1 MGRTTSASTSMVLEH
16 RYFGINR
23 KGIALR
29 ALTIGLVAIARGL
42 RGRAQHSR
50 GFIFG
55 VLTIPGSV
63 TLLLLH
69 ATALRANNSLQL
81 FRQYISAG
89 TLRLRIF
96 LVVIV

>member
-1 MGRTTSASTSMVLEH
+1 MGGTTIASASMVLEH
-16 RYFGINR
+16 RDFGINW
-23 KGIALR
+23 KEIALR
-29 ALTIGLVAIARGL
+29 ALTIGLVGNARVL

-55 VLTIPGSV
+55 VLTIPDCV
-63 TLLLLH
+63 TWLLLH

-81 FRQYISAG
+81 FRQDTSAE